1 MKPEIV
7 RYVWPLL
14 VVCGL
19 LLSSPP
25 AIAYEASVARVIDGD
40 TIHLSNGE
48 KVRYIGIN
56 APELHHPRRGKEP
69 YGEAAKEAN
78 RCLVEGK
85 TVRLEFDVQLRDKH
99 KRLLAYVYVEGEMV
113 NRALVRDG
121 YAQVATYPPN
131 VRHQDEFLKLQREA
145 REQGRGFW
153 GDEESRKPPKPCES
167 GVVGPE
173 ARRP

>member
-1 MKPEIV
+1 MKPEIA
-7 RYVWPLL
+7 RYAWPLL

-25 AIAYEASVARVIDGD
+25 ATAYEATVARVIDGD
-40 TIHLSNGE
+40 TIVLSNRE
-48 KVRYIGIN
+48 RVRYIGIN

-85 TVRLEFDVQLRDKH
+85 TVRLEFDVRKRDRYR
-99 KRLLAYVYVEGEMV
+99 RLLAYVYVGEQMV

-121 YAQVATYPPN
+121 DAQVDTQPPN
-131 VRHQDEFLKLQREA
+131 VRHKDESLKLEREA
-145 REQGRGFW
+145 REQRRGL
-153 GDEESRKPPKPCES
+153 
-167 GVVGPE
+167 
-173 ARRP
+173 